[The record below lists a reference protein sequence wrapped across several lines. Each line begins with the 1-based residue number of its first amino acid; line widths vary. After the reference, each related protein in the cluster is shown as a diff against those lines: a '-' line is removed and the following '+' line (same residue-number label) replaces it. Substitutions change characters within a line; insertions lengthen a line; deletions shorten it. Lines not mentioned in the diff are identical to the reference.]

1 MKNILRKIGV
11 IGIIIAMLAPFIEL
25 PVVKAANEECTGH
38 TVMQL
43 LFLDIATTTND
54 FNGYA

>member
-25 PVVKAANEECTGH
+25 PVVKAANEECTDH

-43 LFLDIATTTND
+43 LFL
-54 FNGYA
+54 